1 MKKILLASAIS
12 AAMVASVQANEHSGT
27 YAFDTQGTHQFV
39 TFKISHLG
47 YSWLYG
53 RFNDFDGEFTY
64 DADNPENSSVSVTID
79 TSSVDS
85 NHAERDKHLRSEDFL
100 YVSEFPEATFKSK
113 RVVVDEA
120 GEADIIGDLTLRGVT
135 REITLDAEMV
145 GHGED
150 PWGGY
155 RMGFEAETELRLKD
169 FGIPMDLGKASETVE
184 IEISVDDRERVF
196 LVNLL
201 GRKVFQDDGP
211 ILVGKKKSK
220 TDDPFGELDAELENY

>member
-1 MKKILLASAIS
+1 MRKVLLASAVS
-12 AAMVASVQANEHSGT
+12 LALAGVAHADEHSGT
-27 YAFDTQGTHQFV
+27 YAFDNKDTHQFI

-53 RFNDFDGEFTY
+53 RFNDFDGQFEY
-64 DADNPENSSVSVTID
+64 DADNPENSSVSVTVD
-79 TSSVDS
+79 TASIDS

-100 YVSEFPEATFKSK
+100 YVSEFPEATFKST
-113 RVVVDEA
+113 RIVVDEE

-169 FGIPMDLGKASETVE
+169 FDIPMDLGPASETVE
-184 IEISVDDRERVF
+184 LEISVEGIR
-196 LVNLL
+196 
-201 GRKVFQDDGP
+201 Q
-211 ILVGKKKSK
+211 
-220 TDDPFGELDAELENY
+220 

>member
-1 MKKILLASAIS
+1 MKKIFLASALS
-12 AAMVASVQANEHSGT
+12 LAVAGTVQADDHSGT
-27 YAFDTQGTHQFV
+27 YAFDTQGAHQFV

-64 DADNPENSSVSVTID
+64 DAENPENSSVSVTID

-100 YVSEFPEATFKSK
+100 HVGEFPEATFKSK
-113 RVVVDEA
+113 RVVLDEE

-135 REITLDAEMV
+135 REVTLDTEML
-145 GHGED
+145 GHGQD

-155 RMGFEAETELRLKD
+155 RMGLEASTTLKLAD
-169 FGIPMDLGKASETVE
+169 FGITKDLGPASETVE
-184 IEISVDDRERVF
+184 IIISVEGVR
-196 LVNLL
+196 
-201 GRKVFQDDGP
+201 Q
-211 ILVGKKKSK
+211 
-220 TDDPFGELDAELENY
+220 